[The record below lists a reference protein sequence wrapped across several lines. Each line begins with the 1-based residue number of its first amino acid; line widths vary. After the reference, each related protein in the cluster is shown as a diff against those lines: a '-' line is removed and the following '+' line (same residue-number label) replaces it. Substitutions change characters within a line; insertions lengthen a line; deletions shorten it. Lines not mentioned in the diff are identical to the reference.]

1 MADARHQKRLRRTE
15 TSPSK
20 SLFGAGNTEKLPS
33 QMSTSGRSRSSLAI
47 FRVSLHGAWPKRR
60 KRHMR
65 GNIEEEWLSLG
76 KQWPTQESDL
86 GTFLRKKTSRNWR
99 PRRSPA
105 SHSRSISPDADGE
118 IWGVG
123 RPAFLRQFMGIPVE
137 TGALDGSRRPIRG
150 QFRHKLTAKYGG

>member
-1 MADARHQKRLRRTE
+1 MADARHQKRLRRTQ

-76 KQWPTQESDL
+76 EQWPTQESDL
-86 GTFLRKKTSRNWR
+86 GTFLRKK
-99 PRRSPA
+99 
-105 SHSRSISPDADGE
+105 
-118 IWGVG
+118 
-123 RPAFLRQFMGIPVE
+123 PVE
-137 TGALDGSRRPIRG
+137 TGGLGGARRPIRG
-150 QFRHKLTAKYGG
+150 RFRQTLTEKYGGSDAPLSSVSLWGFQSKLAPSMDPGVPFEVNFAIN